1 MLEISESGEAGQG
14 SSFYWQ
20 RFVSTGRVEDYLR
33 YSNCGELQQA
43 VLRQSGAELY
53 AGIYHGNGNDIETDA
68 YR

>member
-1 MLEISESGEAGQG
+1 MQEIAESSGAEAG
-14 SSFYWQ
+14 SNFYWQ

-33 YSNCGELQQA
+33 YSSYGESQRA
-43 VLRQSGAELY
+43 VQQSGAERH